1 MGIIC
6 PCIGLHDQFSHA
18 KKMIEKKVA
27 WNSLKLKNDI
37 TMIINAY
44 I

>member
-18 KKMIEKKVA
+18 KKMIEKKVVC
-27 WNSLKLKNDI
+27 NPPKLKNDV
-37 TMIINAY
+37 TMIINA
-44 I
+44 